1 MGVSSLGLPLL
12 LWGKGL
18 VTLLQNLLHCA
29 LILAHQS
36 DYCTHVEV
44 TSSYDVIKMAASIT
58 AKPALDT
65 TTAGKKQK
73 LTEEEVTEK
82 KKNSHVKLG

>member
-1 MGVSSLGLPLL
+1 MSLVLR
-12 LWGKGL
+12 GKGL

-44 TSSYDVIKMAASIT
+44 PSSHDVIKMASSMT

-65 TTAGKKQK
+65 TAAGKKRK
-73 LTEEEVTEK
+73 LTVEEVTEE
-82 KKNSHVKLG
+82 

>member
-1 MGVSSLGLPLL
+1 
-12 LWGKGL
+12 
-18 VTLLQNLLHCA
+18 
-29 LILAHQS
+29 
-36 DYCTHVEV
+36 
-44 TSSYDVIKMAASIT
+44 MAASIT